1 MYKLGFIG
9 FGNMGKA
16 MALGALK
23 SGYSKEDMAFSKVCN
38 IEETQNEFGIKG
50 FKSNV
55 EVARNSEI
63 VILATKPYQYVKV
76 IEEIKNEIGDFT
88 ILMPITPSFSTVDIQ
103 ELIGWKVKVARI
115 MPNTPALVNCG
126 ITGLCFSGN
135 FEEMERQKVF
145 DFVKSFGEVLE
156 IEENLMGGVSAV
168 SGSGPA
174 YVYMLIEAMAD
185 MAVSTGIKR
194 KDAYNLVAKTV
205 EGSAKMVLETKKH
218 PGELKD
224 EVCSPKGSTI
234 EGVMELEENGF
245 RGSIIK
251 GLKKTLDRFNEMNEE
266 K

>member
-16 MALGALK
+16 MALGAIK
-23 SGYSKEDMAFSKVCN
+23 NGYDRKEIAFSKISN
-38 IEETQNEFGIKG
+38 IEELEKDLGVKG
-50 FKSNV
+50 YESNG
-55 EVARNSEI
+55 EVAENSQI
-63 VILATKPYQYVKV
+63 IILAIKPYQYEKV
-76 IEEIKNEIGDFT
+76 IEEIKDKINSST
-88 ILMPITPSFSTVDIQ
+88 IIMPITPSFTIADIQ
-103 ELIGWKVKVARI
+103 DLFGKEVKVARI

-126 ITGLCFSGN
+126 ITGICFSDN
-135 FEEMERQKVF
+135 LKDEDRQRTM

-156 IEENLMGGVSAV
+156 IDENLMGGVSAV

-185 MAVSTGIKR
+185 MAVSAGIKR
-194 KDAYNLVAKTV
+194 KDAYNLAAKTV

-224 EVCSPKGSTI
+224 EVCSPRGSTI
-234 EGVMELEENGF
+234 VGVMELEENGF

-251 GLKKTLDRFNEMNEE
+251 GLKKTLARFNEMNWD